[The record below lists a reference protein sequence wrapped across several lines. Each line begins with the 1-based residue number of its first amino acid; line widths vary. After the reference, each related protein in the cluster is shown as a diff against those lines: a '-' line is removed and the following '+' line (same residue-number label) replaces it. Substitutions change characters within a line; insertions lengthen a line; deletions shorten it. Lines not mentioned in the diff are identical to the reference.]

1 MVEHLIDTLL
11 GKLKSLVDSE
21 TVVGKPIEVG
31 ETTIIPVTKISF
43 GFAAGGNLGKDEK
56 DKSSGSGGGAFIE
69 PIAVIT
75 VEKGEVKVHSM
86 KDGSLGKVFE
96 MVPGILRKL
105 TQSKGKKKGK
115 SE

>member
-1 MVEHLIDTLL
+1 MVENLIDTLL

-21 TVVGKPIEVG
+21 TVVGKAIEVG
-31 ETTIIPVTKISF
+31 ETTIIPITKISF
-43 GFAAGGNLGKDEK
+43 GFAVGGNLGKDEK

-75 VEKGEVKVHSM
+75 VEKGEVKVHSL
-86 KDGSLGKVFE
+86 KDGSLAKVFE
-96 MVPGILRKL
+96 MVPGILKKL
-105 TQSKGKKKGK
+105 TQTKGKKKGK